1 MIVSELIK
9 KLQQMQSEVGDVDVT
24 ITDGYEALC
33 YYGEFAVIKFFDHQ
47 TCQMTIDIGI
57 GGTRQE

>member
-24 ITDGYEALC
+24 ITDGYEAIC
-33 YYGEFAVIKFFDHQ
+33 YVGNFSVETFVNDDGE
-47 TCQMTIDIGI
+47 MTIDIGV

>member
-1 MIVSELIK
+1 MIVGELIK

-24 ITDGYEALC
+24 ITDGYEAIG
-33 YYGEFAVIKFFDHQ
+33 YYGEFAVIKFFDPQ

-57 GGTRQE
+57 GGTRQ

>member
-9 KLQQMQSEVGDVDVT
+9 KLQLMQSEVGDVDVT
-24 ITDGYEALC
+24 VTDGYEALC
-33 YYGEFAVIKFFDHQ
+33 YYGEFEVQKFFDPQ

-57 GGTRQE
+57 GGTRLE